1 MVECVRRMASLRDDI
16 FADSFLVKA
25 RRVCDDEWI
34 VGNLLVDQKDSRKMY
49 VGRFYQKIEESEK
62 ERTIINDLDV
72 DEVIPETI
80 CRCSGKRDI
89 DGNLIFENDKIKAND
104 YIGVVRYGEYAE
116 IRKELGWYIKWTS
129 ENAKFIREDFL
140 FWQEKKIRIV

>member
-1 MVECVRRMASLRDDI
+1 
-16 FADSFLVKA
+16 
-25 RRVCDDEWI
+25 
-34 VGNLLVDQKDSRKMY
+34 MY
-49 VGRFYQKIEESEK
+49 VGKFYQKIEESEK
-62 ERTIINDLDV
+62 ERAIINDLDV
-72 DEVIPETI
+72 DEVVPETI

-89 DGNLIFENDKIKAND
+89 DGNLIFENDKIKVND
-104 YIGVVRYGEYAE
+104 YVGVVRYGEYAE